1 MPLDSTPTRPPYAL
15 GYRRCLPNGHTDWSR
30 YCLKVITTHGTGPD
44 DYRVAHLTF
53 PDKPAAMAHAS
64 AVGATFHV

>member
-1 MPLDSTPTRPPYAL
+1 MSRKPAAH
-15 GYRRCLPNGHTDWSR
+15 GYRPRTRSGRADWSR
-30 YCLKVITTHGTGPD
+30 YCLRLVTFTGTGPD